1 MENIIIACLL
11 SPELIYNFFLK
22 DKAKTPFVLGKI
34 CHLHL
39 AYDIQLGTNS

>member
-1 MENIIIACLL
+1 M
-11 SPELIYNFFLK
+11 SPFPELIYKLK
-22 DKAKTPFVLGKI
+22 KKKKEGKAKTPFVLGKI